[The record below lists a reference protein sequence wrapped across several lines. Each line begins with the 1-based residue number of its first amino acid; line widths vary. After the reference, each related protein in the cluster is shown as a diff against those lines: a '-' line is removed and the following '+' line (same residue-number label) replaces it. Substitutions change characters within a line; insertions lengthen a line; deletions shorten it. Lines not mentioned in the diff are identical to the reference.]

1 MKVITKI
8 AIITIIMGCIALSFN
23 VAFGNQ
29 TITYV
34 ERIRLGTTG
43 AFYYKFNFAEYLQNL
58 TLSISNTSTLTLEM
72 PTKTW
77 QTMTSIIDGE
87 ALGNNL
93 ALILDY
99 LIMVINIIIYP
110 LRIGAYILKNLTAII
125 GINQDTTNQYNG
137 MAWLVNLL
145 EWLIARVAI
154 PYI

>member
-72 PTKTW
+72 PTRTW
-77 QTMTSIIDGE
+77 QTMASIIDGE

>member
-34 ERIRLGTTG
+34 ERIRLGSTG

-72 PTKTW
+72 PTRTW
-77 QTMTSIIDGE
+77 QTMASIIDGE

>member
-8 AIITIIMGCIALSFN
+8 AILTIIIGCIALSFN

-43 AFYYKFNFAEYLQNL
+43 AYYYKFNFAEYLQNL

-72 PTKTW
+72 PNRTW
-77 QTMTSIIDGE
+77 QTMQSIIDGE

>member
-43 AFYYKFNFAEYLQNL
+43 AYYYKFNFAEYLQNL
-58 TLSISNTSTLTLEM
+58 TLSISNTSTLTLQM
-72 PTKTW
+72 PTRTW